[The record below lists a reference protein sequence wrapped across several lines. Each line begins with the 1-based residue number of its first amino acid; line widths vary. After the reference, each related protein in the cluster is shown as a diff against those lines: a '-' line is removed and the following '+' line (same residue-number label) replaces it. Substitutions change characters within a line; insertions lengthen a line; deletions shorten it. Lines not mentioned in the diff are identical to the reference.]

1 MCPLNVDHDAR
12 QSVGKHTRELTEA
25 LGSTFFDP
33 GNLLS
38 ILFLSIS
45 ALLSISE
52 LSSVVLGAAGVA
64 GLYYLCLAAFLR
76 NYFFHYYRNRR
87 ILLVIFWA
95 VATGFILVG
104 AWYWDDCAQGFNY
117 ARDNGIATKSQS
129 DLFTWAAI
137 LHVMTAA
144 TLTIHFLVPRRWL
157 SRMADDLS
165 DNFQEVVADEVE
177 ENQG

>member
-1 MCPLNVDHDAR
+1 MRPLKANDDAR

-33 GNLLS
+33 GNLLCV
-38 ILFLSIS
+38 LFLSLS
-45 ALLSISE
+45 AFLSISE
-52 LSSVVLGAAGVA
+52 LSSVVFGAAAVA

-87 ILLVIFWA
+87 ILLVMFWL

-117 ARDNGIATKSQS
+117 ALHSRIATKSQS
-129 DLFTWAAI
+129 QLFAWAAI

-157 SRMADDLS
+157 SRVADDLS
-165 DNFQEVVADEVE
+165 DNFQEVIIDEVE
-177 ENQG
+177 EGEG

>member
-1 MCPLNVDHDAR
+1 MGPLKANHDAR
-12 QSVGKHTRELTEA
+12 KSVGKHTRELTEA

-33 GNLLS
+33 GNLLC

-52 LSSVVLGAAGVA
+52 LSSVVFGAAGVA
-64 GLYYLCLAAFLR
+64 SLYYLCLAAFLR

-104 AWYWDDCAQGFNY
+104 AWYWNDCSQGFNY
-117 ARDNGIATKSQS
+117 ALDGGIATKSHS
-129 DLFTWAAI
+129 DLFAWAAI
-137 LHVMTAA
+137 LHVMSAA

-157 SRMADDLS
+157 IRMADDLS
-165 DNFQEVVADEVE
+165 DNFQEVVADEGE
-177 ENQG
+177 EIQS

>member
-1 MCPLNVDHDAR
+1 MTLVNLLASI
-12 QSVGKHTRELTEA
+12 QRELTEA

-52 LSSVVLGAAGVA
+52 LSSVVLGAAGLQARTCVWLLSPETISFTTIA
-64 GLYYLCLAAFLR
+64 IG
-76 NYFFHYYRNRR
+76 R

-104 AWYWDDCAQGFNY
+104 AWYWDDCAQDSIT
-117 ARDNGIATKSQS
+117 RGIMGLRQKSKRS
-129 DLFTWAAI
+129 FYVGGI

-177 ENQG
+177 ENQGRGL